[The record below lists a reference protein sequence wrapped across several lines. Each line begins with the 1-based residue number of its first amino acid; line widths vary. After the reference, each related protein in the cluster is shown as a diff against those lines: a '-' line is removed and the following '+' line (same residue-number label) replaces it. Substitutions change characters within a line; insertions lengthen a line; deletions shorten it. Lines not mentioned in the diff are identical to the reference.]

1 MTPVA
6 SRRGLAG
13 IGVLVTRP
21 AGQSEQL
28 AQLIRAEGG
37 TPILFP
43 ALEIEGMPEAE
54 IASALGAIDA
64 VDLAV
69 FVSPNAARFGLAAL
83 ARGAGPGFAAR
94 YAAVGPGTVAEL
106 KKAGLR
112 EIISPESGF
121 DSEALLASL
130 PLDEMAGKR
139 VVIFRGNGGRELL
152 GEVLQSRGASVTH
165 IACYRRTRPPGDMRD
180 LLSLW
185 QSGELQ
191 ACIATSAEIVSNLF
205 GMAGEA
211 ARLQLC
217 QTPMFVPHA
226 RVAATAFTGGVRTL
240 FVAGSG
246 DIALVRGL
254 LSWFANSRS
263 ETAAPNIVANP
274 S

>member
-1 MTPVA
+1 MTPA
-6 SRRGLAG
+6 ANRRGLDG

-28 AQLIRAEGG
+28 ARLISAEGG

-43 ALEIEGMPEAE
+43 ALEIEGLPEAE
-54 IASALGAIDA
+54 IAAALGAIDA

-69 FVSPNAARFGLAAL
+69 FVSPNAVRFGLAAL
-83 ARGAGPGFAAR
+83 AHGAGPGFAVR
-94 YAAVGPGTVAEL
+94 YAAIGPGTVAEL
-106 KKAGLR
+106 KKGGVR
-112 EIISPESGF
+112 EIMSPESGF
-121 DSEALLASL
+121 DSEALLALL

-152 GEVLQSRGASVTH
+152 SEVLQSRGASVTH
-165 IACYRRTRPPGDMRD
+165 IACYRRKRPPGDMRV

-185 QSGELQ
+185 QSGGLQ
-191 ACIATSAEIVSNLF
+191 ACIATSAEIVSNLLD
-205 GMAGEA
+205 MAGEA
-211 ARLQLC
+211 ARPRLC

-226 RVAATAFTGGVRTL
+226 RVAATAFAGSVRTL
-240 FVAGSG
+240 FVAGAG

-254 LSWFANSRS
+254 LSWFATPRT
-263 ETAAPNIVANP
+263 EAAASNIFANP

>member
-43 ALEIEGMPEAE
+43 GLEIEGLPEAE
-54 IASALGAIDA
+54 IARALDAIDT
-64 VDLAV
+64 VDLAI

-83 ARGAGPGFAAR
+83 ARGASRRFAVR

-106 KKAGLR
+106 KKAGVR

-121 DSEALLASL
+121 DSEALLALL

-152 GEVLQSRGASVTH
+152 SEALQSRGANVTH
-165 IACYRRTRPPGDMRD
+165 FACYRRKLPPGDMRV
-180 LLSLW
+180 LLALSE
-185 QSGELQ
+185 SGGLQ
-191 ACIATSAEIVSNLF
+191 ACVATSAEIVSNLF
-205 GMAGEA
+205 EMAGEA
-211 ARLQLC
+211 ARSRLC

-226 RVAATAFTGGVRTL
+226 RVAATAFAGGVRTL
-240 FVAGSG
+240 FVAGAG
-246 DIALVRGL
+246 DIALMRAL
-254 LSWFANSRS
+254 LSWFANPYT
-263 ETAAPNIVANP
+263 EAAAANFVANW